1 MNNSILRNVAKYIL
15 IVVNIL
21 VLLAVIVN
29 TVQLLKSD
37 TFSGD
42 ALHTLYIVSTVI
54 ALPALAVGALALSG
68 YATSKQ
74 PAQFSVLEYAVSVV
88 ALVGGV
94 FLLLAAT
101 TPLIRTEVPKPDY
114 GRYGDKYQ
122 DNYSD
127 EDFYTD
133 IVDVQQYVDL
143 CDVVVVE
150 PAVRSDNDE
159 KYIRLGLKSASV
171 TSPTAGR
178 SLNELAVEA
187 SYEKAVLS
195 YIDDAPQCNIAVQL
209 GDEPDNLVDLDF
221 ELEQYRACNLTSAET
236 VYQYN
241 GTQRGVIKIG
251 TYKPV
256 RLPGG
261 SSDVKE
267 FMVDFSFKNYNA
279 LRVQSSMYVNNCPS
293 GFMLSSIY

>member
-101 TPLIRTEVPKPDY
+101 TPLIRIEVPKPDY
-114 GRYGDKYQ
+114 GRYGDKYV
-122 DNYSD
+122 DDYYSD
-127 EDFYTD
+127 MS
-133 IVDVQQYVDL
+133 DVKTYISS
-143 CDVVVVE
+143 CDVVVIE
-150 PAVRSDNDE
+150 PAVRKSDGE
-159 KYIRLGLKSASV
+159 KYIELTLKNMV
-171 TSPTAGR
+171 KFR
-178 SLNELAVEA
+178 A
-187 SYEKAVLS
+187 SYGYGTTKVLKVRMQDKTELIEAVDAS
-195 YIDDAPQCNIAVQL
+195 YCDIAQQL
-209 GDEPDNLVDLDF
+209 GDEPAGLVSLNF
-221 ELEQYRACNLTSAET
+221 EQQQYSQCNLANIEPL
-236 VYQYN
+236 YKYE
-241 GTQRGVIKIG
+241 GTGRAVIKI
-251 TYKPV
+251 TTSKSV
-256 RLPGG
+256 RLPGT

-267 FMVDFSFKNYNA
+267 FMIDFSSKNYSAVKTQYDTYENK
-279 LRVQSSMYVNNCPS
+279 CPD
-293 GFMLSSIY
+293 GFLLSSLY